1 MNREETRTIKIGN
14 LTLGGDNNVLI
25 QSMCKN
31 KTSKKKAVV
40 KEINDCALL
49 GAKIM
54 RISILDNKDI
64 KAIKYI
70 KENTT
75 IPLVAD
81 IHYSLKYAIKSIN
94 EGIDAVRINPG
105 NTKNN
110 DDLDELL
117 SLAIKKGTAI
127 RIGINRGSIEIDKNR
142 DIPSQMVDKV
152 IEYITYFESEGFYN
166 TVISVKDSDPMISLT
181 TYRLL
186 AKKCDYPLHIGIT
199 ESGIKEI
206 GIIRSCAILSILLAE
221 GIGST
226 IRISLTS
233 SRKEEILTCKRLLHD
248 LNLYKDYP
256 TLISCPTCGRCMV
269 HDTETLARKTLNF
282 LETNNINL
290 KVAIMGCVV
299 NGIKEGENADIGI
312 AGGKSNYILFKN
324 GNKIRTIK
332 EKDAFEELKK
342 EILTM
347 SKTSN

>member
-81 IHYSLKYAIKSIN
+81 IHYSLKYAIKAIN

-127 RIGINRGSIEIDKNR
+127 RIGINRGSIEINKNK
-142 DIPSQMVDKV
+142 DISSQMVDKV
-152 IEYITYFESEGFYN
+152 IEYITYFESKGFYN
-166 TVISVKDSDPMISLT
+166 TVISVKDSNPMISLA

-186 AKKCDYPLHIGIT
+186 AKECNYPLHIGIT

-206 GIIRSCAILSILLAE
+206 GIIRSCAILSILLSE

-269 HDTETLARKTLNF
+269 NDTETLARKTLNF
-282 LETNNINL
+282 LEANNINL

-324 GNKIRTIK
+324 GKKIRVIE

-342 EILTM
+342 EILAM
-347 SKTSN
+347 SKISN

>member
-1 MNREETRTIKIGN
+1 MNRNETRKVNVGN
-14 LTLGGDNNVLI
+14 VVLGGNNEVVI
-25 QSMCKN
+25 QSMTKT
-31 KTSKKKAVV
+31 KTSKKNKVV

-54 RISILDNKDI
+54 RISILDNNDI

-70 KENTT
+70 KAHTT

-81 IHYSLKYAIKSIN
+81 IHYSLKFAIKAIN

-105 NTKNN
+105 NTSNN
-110 DDLDELL
+110 KDLDELL
-117 SLAIKKGTAI
+117 LLASKKGTAI
-127 RIGINRGSIEIDKNR
+127 RIGINRGSIEVDKTK
-142 DIPSQMVDKV
+142 DIPSQLVDKV
-152 IEYITYFESEGFYN
+152 LSYLSYFESKNFYN
-166 TVISVKDSDPMISLT
+166 TVVSVKDSDPLITLN

-186 AKKCDYPLHIGIT
+186 SNKCNYPLHIGIT
-199 ESGIKEI
+199 ESGIKEV
-206 GIIRSCAILSILLAE
+206 GIIRSCAILGILLSE

-269 HDTETLARKTLNF
+269 KDTETLARKTLNF
-282 LETNNINL
+282 LEENNINL

-299 NGIKEGENADIGI
+299 NGIKEGENADIGL
-312 AGGKSNYILFKN
+312 AGSKNQYILFKK
-324 GNKIRTIK
+324 GKKIRII
-332 EKDAFEELKK
+332 DDNNPFEELKK
-342 EILTM
+342 EILEIN
-347 SKTSN
+347 K

>member
-142 DIPSQMVDKV
+142 DIPSQMLDKV
-152 IEYITYFESEGFYN
+152 IEYITYFESKGFYN
-166 TVISVKDSDPMISLT
+166 TVISVKDSNPMISLA

-312 AGGKSNYILFKN
+312 AGSKSNYILFKN
-324 GNKIRTIK
+324 GKKIRVIE
-332 EKDAFEELKK
+332 EKDAFKELKK
-342 EILTM
+342 EILAM

>member
-31 KTSKKKAVV
+31 KTSKKKAIV
-40 KEINDCALL
+40 KEINDCSQL

-54 RISILDNKDI
+54 RISILDDKDI

-81 IHYSLKYAIKSIN
+81 IHYSLKYAIKAIN

-127 RIGINRGSIEIDKNR
+127 RIGINRGSIEIDKNI
-142 DIPSQMVDKV
+142 DIPLQMVDKV
-152 IEYITYFESEGFYN
+152 IEYITYFESKGFYN
-166 TVISVKDSDPMISLT
+166 TVISVKDSDPMISLA

-206 GIIRSCAILSILLAE
+206 GIIRSCAILSILLSE

-269 HDTETLARKTLNF
+269 NDTETLARKTLNF

-324 GNKIRTIK
+324 GKKIRVIE

-342 EILTM
+342 EILAM
-347 SKTSN
+347 SKISN